1 MTSENKISI
10 DEITGFVTAMYERKW
25 WLACILQVHQD
36 DRKVSINILIPN
48 GPSPSYKYPTK
59 QTVVLV
65 SIDDILTKLDPRTSY
80 GRIYTISKEETKAAT
95 EQFKC
100 MLKTAS

>member
-1 MTSENKISI
+1 
-10 DEITGFVTAMYERKW
+10 MYERKW

-80 GRIYTISKEETKAAT
+80 GRIYTILKEETKAAM